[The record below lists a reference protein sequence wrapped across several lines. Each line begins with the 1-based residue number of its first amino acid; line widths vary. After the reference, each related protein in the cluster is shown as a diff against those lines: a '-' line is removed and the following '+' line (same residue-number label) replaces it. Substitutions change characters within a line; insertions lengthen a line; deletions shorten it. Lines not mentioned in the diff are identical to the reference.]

1 MSFLDA
7 KKLVF
12 SCLDVTRNMT
22 KVQKSEYQHTL
33 ITSCIDGFRPESGYA
48 IMRFR
53 VGVDHDNYLNGVC
66 KTCFCNTHGI
76 SESTVDRV
84 VASHKSG
91 VKRPAA
97 ELNDRTAVNRITFR
111 GMKRIANYYGFELS
125 RQDVAAANIPNS
137 SVSISCYAWMARY
150 FSLVGDEMPNSEEI
164 HLESMH
170 IKEIWEE
177 YRDVMKALDCGYIA
191 LGQFGDL
198 WMKCFPYVKIREFKA
213 VSGKCDTC
221 MKLSKLRRT
230 FHDDRRREYITMMHA
245 LHRSAYM
252 GERMTYGTRRDRAIA
267 EPSKYLSVI
276 SDGMAQNHCQL
287 PHLGNQDTWTEL
299 FPQHLQGMLMHGRGM
314 RMYRTFHTVNNCSS
328 LQLHSFLLMLEEIK
342 KNKGRIPDTIYYQI
356 DEGSENTAK
365 CVIAMCEL
373 LVARRL
379 TKKIVLTRLLVGHT
393 HEDIDSKFGV
403 LWRYIRKKHIHT
415 PQEYKI
421 HIEAALSL
429 PNMECKVKDI
439 FAIPDYKSLLDKH
452 TDPLFEG

>member
-1 MSFLDA
+1 
-7 KKLVF
+7 
-12 SCLDVTRNMT
+12 
-22 KVQKSEYQHTL
+22 
-33 ITSCIDGFRPESGYA
+33 
-48 IMRFR
+48 
-53 VGVDHDNYLNGVC
+53 
-66 KTCFCNTHGI
+66 
-76 SESTVDRV
+76 
-84 VASHKSG
+84 
-91 VKRPAA
+91 
-97 ELNDRTAVNRITFR
+97 
-111 GMKRIANYYGFELS
+111 
-125 RQDVAAANIPNS
+125 
-137 SVSISCYAWMARY
+137 
-150 FSLVGDEMPNSEEI
+150 
-164 HLESMH
+164 
-170 IKEIWEE
+170 
-177 YRDVMKALDCGYIA
+177 
-191 LGQFGDL
+191 
-198 WMKCFPYVKIREFKA
+198 
-213 VSGKCDTC
+213 
-221 MKLSKLRRT
+221 
-230 FHDDRRREYITMMHA
+230 MMHS

-356 DEGSENTAK
+356 DGGSENTAK

-379 TKKIVLTRLLVGHT
+379 TKKIVLTQLLVGHT